1 MATGQIFPNPTSS
14 AASVLLNPSA
24 DQTITGAYALIFAGG
39 GVIVAQGLALNIA
52 TITASYT
59 PVQSDFTI
67 LVNGTMTLTL
77 PDSSGRIGQTYRIK
91 NIGTGIVTI
100 SSGFNL
106 DNALTQQL
114 SNQYDS
120 LDIQWDGTQWWIM
133 SQSSNLT
140 QQVFML
146 QTQNDLLN
154 QLVLE
159 LRAVRMSVLALDR
172 TLSPQ
177 DFEPDNFQDRSIGD

>member
-106 DNALTQQL
+106 DNAL
-114 SNQYDS
+114 
-120 LDIQWDGTQWWIM
+120 
-133 SQSSNLT
+133 
-140 QQVFML
+140 
-146 QTQNDLLN
+146 
-154 QLVLE
+154 
-159 LRAVRMSVLALDR
+159 
-172 TLSPQ
+172 
-177 DFEPDNFQDRSIGD
+177 